1 MKIIVFLFWYT
12 NVMKELEQ
20 EIKEYL
26 TERNWYGLEPADLAK
41 SIMIEGAELL
51 ELFQCKNYSVE
62 DINSDEKLKTS
73 LKKELAD
80 VMIYAIELGVYL
92 DIDISEA
99 IKQKLEHNRKKYPV
113 EGVTDKDSGDDFY
126 MKQKMKYRKIGQ

>member
-1 MKIIVFLFWYT
+1 
-12 NVMKELEQ
+12 MKEIEQ

-26 TERNWYGLEPADLAK
+26 IERNWYGQEPADLAK

-51 ELFQCKNYSVE
+51 ELFQWKNYSVE
-62 DINSDEKLKTS
+62 AINADEKLKTN

-80 VMIYAIELGVYL
+80 VLIYAIELGIHL

-99 IKQKLEHNRKKYPV
+99 IKQKLEHNRTKYPA
-113 EGVTDKDSGDDFY
+113 EGVADKDSGADFY
-126 MKQKMKYRKIGQ
+126 MKQKMKYREAGE

>member
-1 MKIIVFLFWYT
+1 
-12 NVMKELEQ
+12 MKELEQ

-26 TERNWYGLEPADLAK
+26 IERNWYALEPADIAK

-51 ELFQCKNYSVE
+51 ELFQWKNHSIE
-62 DINSDEKLKTS
+62 EIKSDEQLKTN

-80 VMIYAIELGVYL
+80 VMIYAIELGVHL

-113 EGVTDKDSGDDFY
+113 EGVADKDSGDDFY
-126 MKQKMKYRKIGQ
+126 LKQKMKYREAGE

>member
-1 MKIIVFLFWYT
+1 
-12 NVMKELEQ
+12 MKELEH

-26 TERNWYGLEPADLAK
+26 IERNWYGLEPSDLAK

-51 ELFQCKNYSVE
+51 ELFQWKNYSVE
-62 DINSDEKLKTS
+62 DINADEKLKTN

-80 VMIYAIELGVYL
+80 VMIYAIELGVHL
-92 DIDISEA
+92 DVDISEA

-113 EGVTDKDSGDDFY
+113 EGVVNKESGADFY
-126 MKQKMKYRKIGQ
+126 MKQKMKYRKNGQ

>member
-1 MKIIVFLFWYT
+1 
-12 NVMKELEQ
+12 MKELER

-26 TERNWYGLEPADLAK
+26 VERNWYGLEPADLAK

-51 ELFQCKNYSVE
+51 ELFQWNNYSIE
-62 DINSDEKLKTS
+62 DINADDKLKEN

-80 VMIYAIELGVYL
+80 VMIYAIELGVHLDL
-92 DIDISEA
+92 DIAEV

-113 EGVTDKDSGDDFY
+113 KEVTNKDSGDEFY
-126 MKQKMKYRKIGQ
+126 MKQKMKYRQAK